1 MEKEKLSAREAALI
15 ASARREAEARKGSAP
30 EAVTPH
36 AAAPAAP
43 QPAAQEKPKASPAER
58 LARLMAEEHAE
69 TERRKKKMR
78 RYGII
83 VPAVIV
89 GIFALWV
96 LRASSRRR

>member
-1 MEKEKLSAREAALI
+1 MEKERLSAREATLI
-15 ASARREAEARKGSAP
+15 ASARREAEARKGSARAAP
-30 EAVTPH
+30 NPH

-43 QPAAQEKPKASPAER
+43 QEKPNASPAER
-58 LARLMAEEHAE
+58 LARLMAEERAE

-83 VPAVIV
+83 IPAAII

-96 LRASSRRR
+96 LSARSRRR

>member
-15 ASARREAEARKGSAP
+15 ASARHETEARKGPAP
-30 EAVTPH
+30 
-36 AAAPAAP
+36 AAATPRAAP

-58 LARLMAEEHAE
+58 LAQLMAEERAE
-69 TERRKKKMR
+69 NERRKKKMR

-83 VPAVIV
+83 IPAAII

-96 LRASSRRR
+96 LSARSRRR

>member
-30 EAVTPH
+30 AAVTPH
-36 AAAPAAP
+36 TAAPAAP
-43 QPAAQEKPKASPAER
+43 QPAAQEKPKPSPAER
-58 LARLMAEEHAE
+58 LAQLMAEEHAE

-83 VPAVIV
+83 IPAAII

-96 LRASSRRR
+96 LSAGSRRR

>member
-1 MEKEKLSAREAALI
+1 MEKDKLSAREAALV
-15 ASARREAEARKGSAP
+15 ALARREAEARKGPAP
-30 EAVTPH
+30 AAATPH

-43 QPAAQEKPKASPAER
+43 QLAAQEKPKPSPAER

-78 RYGII
+78 RYGIVI
-83 VPAVIV
+83 PAAIV

-96 LRASSRRR
+96 LRAGSRRR

>member
-15 ASARREAEARKGSAP
+15 ASSRREAEARKGSAP
-30 EAVTPH
+30 AAATPH
-36 AAAPAAP
+36 ASAPAAP

-83 VPAVIV
+83 VPAAII

-96 LRASSRRR
+96 LSAGSRRR

>member
-30 EAVTPH
+30 AAATPH

-43 QPAAQEKPKASPAER
+43 QQAAQDKPSPAER
-58 LARLMAEEHAE
+58 LAQLMAEEHAE

-78 RYGII
+78 RHGII
-83 VPAVIV
+83 IPAAII

-96 LRASSRRR
+96 LSAGLRRR

>member
-30 EAVTPH
+30 AAATPH
-36 AAAPAAP
+36 AAAPAAQDRP
-43 QPAAQEKPKASPAER
+43 SPAER
-58 LARLMAEEHAE
+58 LAQLMAEEHAE

-78 RYGII
+78 RHGII
-83 VPAVIV
+83 IPAAII

-96 LRASSRRR
+96 LSAGLRRR

>member
-1 MEKEKLSAREAALI
+1 MEKEKLPAREAALI
-15 ASARREAEARKGSAP
+15 AAARREAEARKGPAP
-30 EAVTPH
+30 AAAIPH

-58 LARLMAEEHAE
+58 LAQLMVEERAE

-83 VPAVIV
+83 IPAAIV

-96 LRASSRRR
+96 PRAGSRRR

>member
-1 MEKEKLSAREAALI
+1 MDKEKLSAREAALI
-15 ASARREAEARKGSAP
+15 AAARREAEARKGPAP
-30 EAVTPH
+30 AATIPH

-58 LARLMAEEHAE
+58 LAQLMAEERAE

-83 VPAVIV
+83 IPAAIV
-89 GIFALWV
+89 AIFALWV
-96 LRASSRRR
+96 LRAPSRRR